1 MTIQYIIFPG
11 GGPIGIYIYGILKQ
25 LKKNNFWN
33 YNNIKSVYC
42 TSIGGIFG
50 IITLLNLE
58 ESWIDDYIIKR
69 PWNKIMD
76 FTKTNYFD
84 SLSEKGLFGNQVFKD
99 LLEPLLNAKDLDINI
114 TLQEFYDYCKIIIY
128 FYSTNIN
135 SNLLELQEIS
145 YKNYP
150 NMKLYDA
157 IYATCCIPFIFKP
170 YFINNKCLI
179 DGGLMCNTPI
189 DRCLVNEECD
199 KNNILFFS
207 NANENKKVELTNES
221 NIFDLLI
228 LLLSKL
234 ATTLM
239 CTNINFKNIDNIKY
253 TIKCNLNNG
262 SFNLNYWYNV
272 LNNENERKILINNG
286 IDKANEF
293 LKLINTTDIDN
304 SINIDNTTDIHNNAN
319 DISNN

>member
-1 MTIQYIIFPG
+1 MAIEHIIFPG

-25 LKKNNFWN
+25 LKKENFWN

-42 TSIGGIFG
+42 TSVGGIIG
-50 IITLLNLE
+50 IITLLDLE

-69 PWNKIMD
+69 PWSKIID

-84 SLSEKGLFGNQVFKD
+84 SITEKGLFGNEVFKN
-99 LLEPLLNAKDLDINI
+99 LLEPLLNAKDLDVNI
-114 TLQEFYDYCKIIIY
+114 TLQEFYNYCKIAIY

-135 SNLLELQEIS
+135 SDILKLEEIS

-150 NMKLYDA
+150 TMKLYDA
-157 IYATCCIPFIFKP
+157 VCATCNIPFIFKP
-170 YFINNKCLI
+170 FFIDNKCLI
-179 DGGLMCNTPI
+179 DGGLMSNNPI
-189 DRCLVNEECD
+189 ELCLINENCD
-199 KNNILFFS
+199 KNNILFFTNCS
-207 NANENKKVELTNES
+207 ENRKLEVTNES

-234 ATTLM
+234 ALTIM
-239 CTNINFKNIDNIKY
+239 CTNINLKNIDYIKY
-253 TIKCNLNNG
+253 TIKCNLNNY

-272 LNNENERKILINNG
+272 LNDENERKNLIKNG
-286 IDKANEF
+286 IDKANDF
-293 LKLINTTDIDN
+293 LKLINYP
-304 SINIDNTTDIHNNAN
+304 NIPDNTN